1 MSKEPIINLF
11 DLIPFNEAITKFGI
25 SKNTLLKEASLDKI
39 SIIYPAKQFQSL
51 LLQLCQHMRHEVG
64 DGTFYD
70 PGGEWYPISYYNE
83 TLDIVSKEFVINT
96 GDLLK
101 IGSTCIT
108 LLYTNERFSLLDL
121 VNELLEQDKSI
132 LDGQETE
139 YSGGPLMWVPDT
151 SINEVIGFEDIYV
164 IESEATSL
172 LPQVQTPST
181 GEMYKPKDSALKV
194 IGLLMHHLAKS
205 PRYASGTNPNK
216 SQIKKLLLELA
227 DELDIDDYGLNKVDE
242 RLLAE
247 ALKYL
252 ETQKN

>member
-1 MSKEPIINLF
+1 MTLF

-25 SKNTLLKEASLDKI
+25 SKNTLLKEASVNNI

-51 LLQLCQHMRHEVG
+51 HLKLCQHMRHEVG

-70 PGGEWYPISYYNE
+70 PGGEWYPIFYYSE
-83 TLDIVSKEFVINT
+83 TLDIVSKEFEINS

-108 LLYTNERFSLLDL
+108 LLYTNESFSLLNL
-121 VNELLEQDKSI
+121 VNEILEQDKSV
-132 LDGQETE
+132 LDGQETD

-151 SINEVIGFEDIYV
+151 SINEVFGFEDIYV
-164 IESEATSL
+164 IESEAASL

-181 GEMYKPKDSALKV
+181 GEIYKPKDSALKV

-205 PRYASGTNPNK
+205 PRYASGTSPNK
-216 SQIKKLLLELA
+216 SQIKELLLELA
-227 DELDIDDYGLNKVDE
+227 VELDVNNYGLSKVDE

-247 ALKYL
+247 AMKYL